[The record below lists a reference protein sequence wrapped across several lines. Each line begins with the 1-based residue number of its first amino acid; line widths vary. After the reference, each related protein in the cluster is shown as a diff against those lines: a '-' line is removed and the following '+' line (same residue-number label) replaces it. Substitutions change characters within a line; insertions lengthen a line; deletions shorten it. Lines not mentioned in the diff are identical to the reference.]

1 MTDWKVSGLAE
12 VAEVGPARPVVDLPE
27 NHPVTFV
34 PMAAVKEGG
43 GGIAALGVRPWSE
56 IKKGYTVFQPGD
68 VLLAKITPCMENG
81 KIATVPPLPDDIGA
95 GSTEFHVIR
104 PGADLRPDWLRY
116 FLIWSETRRNLRAS
130 MTGTAG
136 QLRVPKGAV
145 QLLEIPVPSRD
156 TQGELVAVLDAHTSR
171 LDAATAT
178 LERAQRN
185 LKRYRASVLKA
196 AVEGRLVPTEAALA
210 RAEGRSYEPASVL
223 LDRILAERR
232 ALWEASGKKGTYK
245 EPVAP
250 DTTGLP
256 ELPEGWRWGSL
267 PQIGELGRGKSKH
280 RPRNDPRL
288 LGGPHPFIQTGDVRR
303 SGGRITRY
311 SSTYSDFGLE
321 QSRMWPAGT
330 ICITIAANIA
340 ETGILGFE
348 ACFPDSVVGL
358 LVTGPSEVAEF
369 VEYFIRTARGDLSRY
384 APATAQKNINLE
396 ILEQV
401 VVPLPP
407 LAEIGRIVDE
417 ISRCLT
423 VADAAETSVVADLTR
438 LERLRGSVL
447 RAAFRGELG

>member
-1 MTDWKVSGLAE
+1 MSELPAGWQMVPLSALGEYINGFPFKPSDWGLEGRPIIRIQNLSDPTKRFNRTRRVVPDRVVVRPGDLLVSWSATLEAYVWRGEEAVLNQHIFRVLPTQTVSDTRFLFWALKEAIADLARGEHAHGSTMKHVNRGPFLAHE
-12 VAEVGPARPVVDLPE
+12 VALP
-27 NHPVTFV
+27 PS
-34 PMAAVKEGG
+34 ADQQL
-43 GGIAALGVRPWSE
+43 IAAAL
-56 IKKGYTVFQPGD
+56 D
-68 VLLAKITPCMENG
+68 
-81 KIATVPPLPDDIGA
+81 
-95 GSTEFHVIR
+95 FH
-104 PGADLRPDWLRY
+104 
-116 FLIWSETRRNLRAS
+116 
-130 MTGTAG
+130 M
-136 QLRVPKGAV
+136 
-145 QLLEIPVPSRD
+145 
-156 TQGELVAVLDAHTSR
+156 SR

-196 AVEGRLVPTEAALA
+196 AVEGLLVPTEAALA

-232 ALWEASGKKGTYK
+232 ARWEASGKKGNYE

-250 DTTGLP
+250 DTAGLP

-288 LGGPHPFIQTGDVRR
+288 LGGPHPFIQTGDVRK

-311 SSTYSDFGLE
+311 SSTYSDLGLA

-369 VEYFIRTARGDLSRY
+369 VEYFIRTAREELSRY

-417 ISRCLT
+417 ISRRLT